1 MCTSRILIGFWITIL
16 FVAGNSIAQESFV
29 PKLEPVPVPGIAG
42 AVPPVLEN
50 GAISQL
56 FSDGISPTKAEAVLS
71 RIPATERRTRGVQDV
86 ALFKLISPSVV
97 LVVTNE
103 GFGSGSV
110 ISGGLILT
118 NWHVVEDYKQ
128 VGVVFKPSSPGA
140 KPSRADVIAAD
151 VIKVD
156 QVRDLALLRPLTSPT
171 NAPKPIELADAKD
184 IAIGADVHAIGHPTG
199 EAWSYTTGIISQIRN
214 DYTWQYESNIKH
226 HADVIQTQTPINPGN
241 SGGPLLSD
249 DGKLMGVNSFKAE
262 GEALNFAVAI
272 TDVRRFLAATKSVI
286 SSNDAAS
293 NRSKAK
299 ECTDPKVVYE
309 GRNKADDAF
318 IKSVSLKCDDF
329 VDLIF
334 VLPDNKTK
342 AMYALFDSKRSNK
355 ADAIIFDPSRTGN
368 WKVSYWDTNLDNTFP
383 LEGVHANG
391 DIKPVRFV
399 KRCSGQALPNFQC
412 S

>member
-16 FVAGNSIAQESFV
+16 FMVGSSIAQENFV

-71 RIPATERRTRGVQDV
+71 GIPATERRTRGVQDV

-128 VGVVFKPSSPGA
+128 VGVIFKPSSPGA

-171 NAPKPIELADAKD
+171 NTPKPIELADAKD
-184 IAIGADVHAIGHPTG
+184 INVGADVHAIGHPTG

-318 IKSVSLKCDDF
+318 IKSISLKCDDF

-399 KRCSGQALPNFQC
+399 KRCSGRALPNFQC